1 MSGVDLTNCDR
12 EPIHIPGA
20 IQSFGAMLVFGPDW
34 IVRRASENAGDLLDQ
49 DLDAVLDQPIT
60 AVLEAEAVHAIRGRL
75 QLAFGVG
82 IVERLFRLKLTSG
95 ERLFDIAVHVAGDEI
110 ILEFEPASGEDPAN
124 APAMLRTMIGRVEA
138 AADFNGMVREAA
150 RQVRALTGFSRVMV
164 YRFDDTGA
172 GEVVGESVH
181 NSLGSF
187 MGHRYPASD
196 IPKQARA
203 LYERNLMRLIADV
216 HATPARVLPTLDGAG
231 RPLDLSMSV
240 LRAVSPVHIEY
251 LKNMGVGASM
261 SISVLRDGR
270 LWGLIACH
278 HGEPLRP
285 SFDRRSAAEL
295 FGQMFSYLLESRLR
309 AEEARFEVRVRD
321 IQARIS
327 AGLAQGVVDWPQS
340 EAVQDGVRE
349 LLGCDGVGVFF
360 GGKATLAGATPSEEE
375 FMALVRR
382 LNRMPERG
390 VVALERIADLHP
402 PAEDYVSR
410 AAGMLAIPISRLPR
424 DYVIGF
430 RREAVKTVTW
440 AGDPNKPASL
450 GPNGVRLTPRKSFEA
465 WREVVH
471 GRSAPWSSPE
481 LKAAE
486 GLRMTLME
494 VVMQLTDMAGAQ
506 REAADKRQQLLI
518 GELNHRVR
526 NILGLVRGV
535 ITQSSN
541 SASSITDLT
550 SVLEGRVQSMARA
563 HDQLTTRR
571 WDAAPLRTLIEAE
584 VEAYIGPTPER
595 LTIVG
600 PEVSLAPQAC
610 TAVTLVIHELTTNA
624 AKYGALST
632 PAGRIEVRIE
642 IDEGSGLHIIWSE
655 IGGPP
660 VKAPTRQ
667 GFGSTII
674 GEVIPFELM
683 GDSRVDY
690 LPTGVVA
697 DLRIP
702 ATLAQRIEPSAE
714 PVPRAP
720 VPAKPDFDGDV
731 LLLEDNLFIA
741 IDAEEMLRKLGAAS
755 VTVTRSV
762 DQALEAVNGR
772 TFAMALLDVNLGG
785 ETSLEVARRLRE
797 TAIPFAFGT
806 GYGDALQLPPDLAD
820 SVVLTKPYSLRS
832 LRTGLAGLHAL
843 DA

>member
-1 MSGVDLTNCDR
+1 MATDLDLTNCDR
-12 EPIHIPGA
+12 EPIHIPGLV
-20 IQSFGAMLVFGPDW
+20 QSFGAMLVFGSDW
-34 IVRRASENAGDLLDQ
+34 IVRRASENVGDFLG
-49 DLDAVLDQPIT
+49 LDADALIEQPI
-60 AVLEAEAVHAIRGRL
+60 AGVLEAEAVHAIRGRL
-75 QLAFGVG
+75 QLAYGAG
-82 IVERLFRLKLTSG
+82 IVERLFRLKLTSNG
-95 ERLFDIAVHVAGDEI
+95 RLFDIAVHVAGDEI

-138 AADFNGMVREAA
+138 APDFNGMVREAA

-172 GEVVGESVH
+172 GEVVGESV
-181 NSLGSF
+181 SSSQPSF
-187 MGHRYPASD
+187 LGHRYPASD

-216 HATPARVLPTLDGAG
+216 NSTPARVLPAVDAAG

-278 HGEPLRP
+278 NPEPLRP

-309 AEEARFEVRVRD
+309 AEEARFEVRVRE

-327 AGLAQGVVDWPQS
+327 AGLAQGMVDWAQS

-349 LLGCDGVGVFF
+349 LLGCDGLGVFF
-360 GGKATLAGATPSEEE
+360 GGRAILAGATPTEEE

-382 LNRMPERG
+382 LNRLPDRS
-390 VVALERIADLHP
+390 VVARERIADLHP

-424 DYVIGF
+424 DYLIGF
-430 RREAVKTVTW
+430 RKEAIETVTW

-465 WREVVH
+465 WEEVVS

-494 VVMQLTDMAGAQ
+494 VVMQLTDLADAE
-506 REAADKRQQLLI
+506 REASDKRQQLLI

-541 SASSITDLT
+541 SASSVNDLT

-571 WDAAPLRTLIEAE
+571 WSAAPLRALIEAE
-584 VEAYIGPTPER
+584 VEAYVGPVPGR
-595 LTIVG
+595 LTMVG
-600 PEVSLAPQAC
+600 PEVSLAPEAC

-624 AKYGALST
+624 AKHGALST
-632 PAGRIEVRIE
+632 PSGRIEIRTE
-642 IDEGSGLHIIWSE
+642 IDKDSGLHIIWSE

-702 ATLAQRIEPSAE
+702 SSLAQRIESSEDAA
-714 PVPRAP
+714 PRPAAP
-720 VPAKPDFDGDV
+720 PAAKLEGEV

-741 IDAEEMLRKLGAAS
+741 IDAEEMLRKLGAGS
-755 VTVTRSV
+755 VTVTRTV
-762 DQALEAVNGR
+762 EQALEAISR
-772 TFAMALLDVNLGG
+772 QTFAMALLDVNLGS
-785 ETSLEVARRLRE
+785 ETSLEVARKL
-797 TAIPFAFGT
+797 IDIGVPFAFGT
-806 GYGDALQLPPDLAD
+806 GYGDALQLPADLAD
-820 SVVLTKPYSLRS
+820 ATVLTKPYSLRS
-832 LRTGLAGLHAL
+832 LRMSIDSLLP
-843 DA
+843 